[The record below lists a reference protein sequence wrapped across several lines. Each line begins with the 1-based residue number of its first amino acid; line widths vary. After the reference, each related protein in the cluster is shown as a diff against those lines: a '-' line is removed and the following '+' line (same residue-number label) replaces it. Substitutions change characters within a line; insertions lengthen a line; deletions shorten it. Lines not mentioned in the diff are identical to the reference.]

1 MSGADILAV
10 LALGWAGGV
19 ATACIVVVAALP
31 SLGASGF
38 ADDR

>member
-1 MSGADILAV
+1 MSAIDTIAV

-19 ATACIVVVAALP
+19 ATACIVVAAALP